1 MTAKTSSA
9 LNTQAD
15 DNVTSNSNKENTGT
29 RVRTLLKDMIDSFVN
44 ATDSIASV
52 ANYRAKTTGKVIDTD
67 GAWGGMAE
75 VTLTDAATV
84 ALDLSTGFDFTVTL
98 GGNRTLGN
106 ATNVQVGQRGR
117 IRVVQDGTGSR
128 TLSFSSN
135 YEFAGGSAP
144 TLTTTASAQDI
155 LYYDCI
161 SATRIL
167 VLNVLDIS

>member
-1 MTAKTSSA
+1 MTAKTSAA

-29 RVRTLLKDMIDSFVN
+29 RVRTLLKDIIDSMVN
-44 ATDSIASV
+44 RTDEIVSV
-52 ANYRAKTTGKVIDTD
+52 ANYRAKTTGKIINTD
-67 GAWGGMAE
+67 GAWGAMAE
-75 VTLTDAATV
+75 VTLTDAASI
-84 ALDLSTGFDFTVTL
+84 ALDLDTGFDFAVTL
-98 GGNRTLGN
+98 TGNRTLSN

-128 TLSFSSN
+128 TLSFGAN

-144 TLTTTASAQDI
+144 TLTTTANAQDI

-167 VLNVLDIS
+167 VLNTLDIS